1 MTRDTLLLFRRLPLT
16 LILALV
22 GGGLFTWIGI
32 PAGWLSGAAVAVAIA
47 AISGTPVG
55 IPNAVRQVAFLV
67 LGIGMGSS
75 VTPDTLDRIGSW
87 PLSIVFVL
95 ITTVLVT
102 AIAYWV
108 LHRFG
113 GWDRMSAF
121 YGSVPGALSY
131 VLAVAMADGVDM
143 RRVALAQSVR
153 LLFLVAVLPPLI
165 GLFGADS
172 TPPTTAAAH
181 PEAGIGDLVLLVTA
195 GAAAGYLFLKIG
207 QSAGVLLGAL
217 LTSGILHVTGI
228 VSTWMP
234 GWLLIPGYLVL
245 GGVIGTR
252 FAGTDRGLLIRLVA
266 TSLSALL
273 AGLAV
278 ALASAVGLIAVSGLP
293 AGQVILALSPGALES
308 MTTLAFLLGFD
319 AAYVASLH
327 FIRFIA
333 ITLAL
338 PWIANRFRD

>member
-1 MTRDTLLLFRRLPLT
+1 MTRTSLLDLGRFPLT
-16 LILALV
+16 LALAAV
-22 GGGLFTWIGI
+22 GGGLFTWLGV
-32 PAGWLSGAAVAVAIA
+32 PAGWLSGAAVVVAIA
-47 AISGTPVG
+47 ALSRVPVRM
-55 IPNAVRQVAFLV
+55 PNAARQVAFLL

-87 PLSIVFVL
+87 PLSIVFVVV
-95 ITTVLVT
+95 TTAIVT
-102 AIAYWV
+102 AVAYWV
-108 LHRFG
+108 LTRFG
-113 GWDRMSAF
+113 KWDRMSAF

-165 GLFGADS
+165 GAFSGSLAPPS
-172 TPPTTAAAH
+172 TELTH
-181 PEAGIGDLVLLVTA
+181 PEADLADLVLLVAA
-195 GAAAGYLFLKIG
+195 GSAAGYLFLKTG

-217 LTSGILHVTGI
+217 LSSGFLHVTGI
-228 VSTWMP
+228 VSTWLP

-245 GGVIGTR
+245 GGTIGVR
-252 FAGTDRGLLIRLVA
+252 FAGTDHGLLVRLVA
-266 TSLSALL
+266 TSLAALL

-327 FIRFIA
+327 FVRFVA

-338 PWIANRFRD
+338 PLIAARLRD